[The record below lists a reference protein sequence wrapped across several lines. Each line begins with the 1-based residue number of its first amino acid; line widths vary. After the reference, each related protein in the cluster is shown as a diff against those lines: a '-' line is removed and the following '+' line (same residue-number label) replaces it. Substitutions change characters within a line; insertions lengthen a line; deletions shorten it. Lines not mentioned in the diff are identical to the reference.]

1 LNLAAYRSSAA
12 EQERIA
18 DLMRLVPRVRS
29 VLDVGARD
37 GYLSR
42 RLAEEIQSVVA
53 LDLTL
58 PEAWHPNISCIAGDI
73 RCLDVPDNFVECV
86 LCAEVLEHI
95 PGDGLVRA
103 CAEISRI
110 AAEAI
115 VIGVPYRQDLRL
127 GRTKCAVCGGANP
140 PWGHVNSF
148 AKSDLTALFPGW
160 HVAECSFVGRTR
172 QRTNELSALLMD
184 FAGNPYGTY
193 HQEEHCLYCE
203 SAIGEPAARKL
214 LQKIATRAA
223 WTLTR
228 MQQHVTADRPKWVHV
243 LFTRR

>member
-1 LNLAAYRSSAA
+1 LNLDAYRNSAA

-42 RLAEEIQSVVA
+42 RLAERIDSVIS

-58 PEAWHPNISCIAGDI
+58 PEGQRPNIRCMAGDI
-73 RCLDVPDNFVECV
+73 RRLDVPDNFVECV

-95 PGDGLVRA
+95 PGDGLAQA

-110 AAEAI
+110 AADAI

-127 GRTKCAVCGGANP
+127 GRTVCAACGAANP
-140 PWGHVNSF
+140 PWGHVQSF
-148 AKSDLTALFPGW
+148 AKSDLIALFPGW
-160 HVAECSFVGRTR
+160 HAAECSFVGRTR
-172 QRTNELSALLMD
+172 ETTNALSALLMD

-193 HQEEHCLYCE
+193 QQEECCIYCR
-203 SAIGEPAARKL
+203 SAIGEPAPRKL

-228 MQQHVTADRPKWVHV
+228 MQQRFAADRPKWLHV